1 MPEGHLHAVVDAI
14 AAAGSQQLAKRA
26 AEGAPVPFDLVE
38 VPASGGGAP
47 LFSYRPRTRDF
58 VEEHVDA
65 LRALMAWST
74 AVNVLAGFDGLG
86 DYLLT
91 HGERHVPIDPRER
104 ADLALRVM
112 LATMHADSGD
122 FIHTPSRAAAA
133 ADGLSRCLLAGR
145 IQGTVVVPLLGVRLE
160 AERLDIED
168 GLFLARDDTIE
179 DLPRDARSP
188 VRSRPG
194 TVVVVSSLEDPAR
207 AAALAQARPRLRAL
221 LTALRLYDQAAPA
234 LAPVAWSRMR
244 GDGWA
249 SHPFIGTCA
258 RASGTLLIPEE
269 HGAAIR
275 GFCSLMAQRTIQ
287 GGPPEWALRRFEL
300 ACERADHGEA
310 LTDVLLGL
318 RGLLEADHVGSGALA
333 DRLAA
338 LCAAPGDWDGMRD
351 RVQIAEA
358 LEIALMQGRT
368 VDPSRTRALA
378 LELRSHLR
386 ALLRDIA
393 CGHLPIDLVGLAE
406 QHLAHEASAGSED
419 LLALSD
425 DLGAY
430 DPVHPE
436 TQVVVHD
443 TRDTAPAVAPAPEAE
458 FPEAQLPEADD
469 DLDLFSGLEPD
480 PEASSDSL
488 AAELDAAVQT
498 MPAPA
503 ATHAPAPVAAP
514 APSVAPMQ
522 APAPAQ
528 AAPAVPAPERS
539 LVVPPEPRAQ
549 YRGPSALA
557 TVTPS
562 VSVLQTAPEL
572 PVEPAPLLPA
582 LEELEADILAGSP
595 AVARIEAAPP
605 VAAAHPDPRSVT
617 ETGESF
623 EEAFIRSLTEGPSAS
638 TADPMAGLRRAR
650 RGSRRPLR
658 GRR

>member
-1 MPEGHLHAVVDAI
+1 MAKSADMPEGHLHAVVDAI
-14 AAAGSQQLAKRA
+14 AAAGSKQLAKRA

-58 VEEHVDA
+58 VEEHVASLHA
-65 LRALMAWST
+65 LTQWST

-122 FIHTPSRAAAA
+122 FIHTPSRAADA
-133 ADGLSRCLLAGR
+133 ADGLARCLLAGR

-160 AERLDIED
+160 AERLEIED
-168 GLFLARDDTIE
+168 GLVIVRDDTIE

-221 LTALRLYDQAAPA
+221 LTALRLYDHAAPA

-249 SHPFIGTCA
+249 SHPFVGTCA
-258 RASGTLLIPEE
+258 RATGTLQIAED
-269 HGAAIR
+269 HADAIR
-275 GFCSLMAQRTIQ
+275 GFCALMAQRTIHS
-287 GGPPEWALRRFEL
+287 GSAAWALRRFEL

-378 LELRSHLR
+378 LELRGHLR

-393 CGHLPIDLVGLAE
+393 CGHLPLDLVELAE
-406 QHLAHEASAGSED
+406 QHLAHEAAG
-419 LLALSD
+419 SD
-425 DLGAY
+425 DLAALAFEAEADAALDLSGYELSGREA
-430 DPVHPE
+430 E
-436 TQVVVHD
+436 VVVHD
-443 TRDTAPAVAPAPEAE
+443 TRDQSPVVIEVPVAADVVPALPTPPSAPAVSQASAAPLAPPASAPA
-458 FPEAQLPEADD
+458 AQPTQ
-469 DLDLFSGLEPD
+469 
-480 PEASSDSL
+480 
-488 AAELDAAVQT
+488 AAPVYE
-498 MPAPA
+498 PAPA
-503 ATHAPAPVAAP
+503 APAPRP
-514 APSVAPMQ
+514 
-522 APAPAQ
+522 
-528 AAPAVPAPERS
+528 
-539 LVVPPEPRAQ
+539 VVPPEPSAH
-549 YRGPSALA
+549 YRGAGALA
-557 TVTPS
+557 TMTPS
-562 VSVLQTAPEL
+562 MTVVQTAPE
-572 PVEPAPLLPA
+572 PESAAQPLLPA
-582 LEELEADILAGSP
+582 LEQLEADIRSGAP
-595 AVARIEAAPP
+595 AVARIAEPASQ
-605 VAAAHPDPRSVT
+605 VAHHPDPRSVT

-623 EEAFIRSLTEGPSAS
+623 EEAFIRSLTEGPAPA
-638 TADPMAGLRRAR
+638 ADPMANLRRAR
-650 RGSRRPLR
+650 RGSKRQLR

>member
-14 AAAGSQQLAKRA
+14 AAAGSKQLAKRA
-26 AEGAPVPFDLVE
+26 AQGAPVPFDLVE

-58 VEEHVDA
+58 VEEHVA
-65 LRALMAWST
+65 SLRALMQWST

-133 ADGLSRCLLAGR
+133 ADGLARCLLAGR

-160 AERLDIED
+160 AERLEIED
-168 GLFLARDDTIE
+168 GLILARDDTID

-188 VRSRPG
+188 VRGRPG

-221 LTALRLYDQAAPA
+221 LTALRLYDHPAPA

-258 RASGTLLIPEE
+258 RATGTLLIAEE
-269 HGAAIR
+269 HAPAIR
-275 GFCSLMAQRTIQ
+275 GFCALMAQRTIE
-287 GGPPEWALRRFEL
+287 GGGTAWALRRFEL
-300 ACERADHGEA
+300 ACERADHAEA

-358 LEIALMQGRT
+358 LEIALMHGRT
-368 VDPSRTRALA
+368 VDPSRTRGLA
-378 LELRSHLR
+378 LELRGHLR

-393 CGHLPIDLVGLAE
+393 CGHLPHDLVALAE
-406 QHLAHEASAGSED
+406 QHLGHEAAAEAIDPGQPM
-419 LLALSD
+419 LALQD
-425 DLGAY
+425 DLSAY
-430 DPVHPE
+430 DAVHPE
-436 TQVVVHD
+436 SGVSVHD
-443 TRDTAPAVAPAPEAE
+443 TREDSAPSWAPEAVDSTPERELQPEPRQPASVEAPAPG
-458 FPEAQLPEADD
+458 P
-469 DLDLFSGLEPD
+469 
-480 PEASSDSL
+480 
-488 AAELDAAVQT
+488 AAAPQPVAAVVSQPASAPAPQAAT
-498 MPAPA
+498 MPAPQ
-503 ATHAPAPVAAP
+503 PVAAP
-514 APSVAPMQ
+514 E
-522 APAPAQ
+522 PAR
-528 AAPAVPAPERS
+528 V
-539 LVVPPEPRAQ
+539 VVPPEPRAQ

-562 VSVLQTAPEL
+562 ASVVQTAA
-572 PVEPAPLLPA
+572 PAQPADAFLPA
-582 LEELEADILAGSP
+582 LEQLEADILAGKP
-595 AVARIEAAPP
+595 AVGRGESTVAPQAP
-605 VAAAHPDPRSVT
+605 GTAPSANHAAHHDPRSVT

-623 EEAFIRSLTEGPSAS
+623 EEAFIRSLTEGPTTAPA
-638 TADPMAGLRRAR
+638 ADPMAGLRSAR
-650 RGSRRPLR
+650 RGSRRSLR

>member
-1 MPEGHLHAVVDAI
+1 MAKSGVMPEGHLHAVVDAI
-14 AAAGSQQLAKRA
+14 AAAGSKQLAKAA

-38 VPASGGGAP
+38 VPSTGGGAP

-58 VEEHVDA
+58 VEEHVGS
-65 LRALMAWST
+65 LRSLLQWST

-104 ADLALRVM
+104 ADLTLRVM
-112 LATMHADSGD
+112 LATMHADTGD
-122 FIHTPSRAAAA
+122 FIHTPTRAAEA
-133 ADGLSRCLLAGR
+133 ADGLARCLLAGR

-160 AERLDIED
+160 AQRLEIED
-168 GLFLARDDTIE
+168 GLVLVRDDAIE

-221 LTALRLYDQAAPA
+221 LTALRLYDEAAPA

-249 SHPFIGTCA
+249 SHPFVGTCA
-258 RASGTLLIPEE
+258 RATGTLEIAED
-269 HGAAIR
+269 HASAIR
-275 GFCSLMAQRTIQ
+275 GFCSLMAQRAIQ
-287 GGPPEWALRRFEL
+287 GNAVWALRRFEL

-338 LCAAPGDWDGMRD
+338 LCAAPNDWDGMRD
-351 RVQIAEA
+351 RVQVAEA

-368 VDPSRTRALA
+368 VDPSRTRSVA
-378 LELRSHLR
+378 LELRGHLR

-393 CGHLPIDLVGLAE
+393 CGHLPLDLVDLAE
-406 QHLAHEASAGSED
+406 QHLAHEASADD
-419 LLALSD
+419 LLALAADEPSVS
-425 DLGAY
+425 AS
-430 DPVHPE
+430 
-436 TQVVVHD
+436 TQVIVTDARSVD
-443 TRDTAPAVAPAPEAE
+443 PDPAPSPEPLADYDAAPVPPPAPQLAPYDAPVAPAP
-458 FPEAQLPEADD
+458 FV
-469 DLDLFSGLEPD
+469 D
-480 PEASSDSL
+480 PAGPQAV
-488 AAELDAAVQT
+488 AA
-498 MPAPA
+498 
-503 ATHAPAPVAAP
+503 VAAP
-514 APSVAPMQ
+514 LVAPRS
-522 APAPAQ
+522 
-528 AAPAVPAPERS
+528 AV
-539 LVVPPEPRAQ
+539 LPPEPRAT
-549 YRGPSALA
+549 YRGPSPLA

-562 VSVLQTAPEL
+562 SAVVQAAPSAVAT
-572 PVEPAPLLPA
+572 PDFVDDLLPA
-582 LEELEADILAGSP
+582 LEQLEAEILSGTP
-595 AVARIEAAPP
+595 ASASRVAEPTPPAPTEAHAPAEAAAH
-605 VAAAHPDPRSVT
+605 AAAPATAAPSASHPDPRSVT
-617 ETGESF
+617 ESGESF
-623 EEAFIRSLTEGPSAS
+623 EAAFIRSLTEGPDRTA
-638 TADPMAGLRRAR
+638 ADPMDALRRR

>member
-1 MPEGHLHAVVDAI
+1 MAKSAVMPEGHLHAVVDAI
-14 AAAGSQQLAKRA
+14 AAAGSKQLAKTA

-38 VPASGGGAP
+38 VPSTGGGAP

-58 VEEHVDA
+58 VEEHIGS
-65 LRALMAWST
+65 LRLLSQWAA
-74 AVNVLAGFDGLG
+74 AVNVLAGYDGLG

-104 ADLALRVM
+104 ADLTLRVM
-112 LATMHADSGD
+112 LAAMHADTGD
-122 FIHTPSRAAAA
+122 FIHTPTRAAEA
-133 ADGLSRCLLAGR
+133 ADGLARCLLAGR
-145 IQGTVVVPLLGVRLE
+145 VQGTVVVPLLGVRLE
-160 AERLDIED
+160 AERLEIED
-168 GLFLARDDTIE
+168 GLVLVRDDTIE

-221 LTALRLYDQAAPA
+221 LTALRLYDEAAPA

-258 RASGTLLIPEE
+258 RASGTLQIAED
-269 HGAAIR
+269 HASAIR
-275 GFCSLMAQRTIQ
+275 GFCSLMAQRAIQ
-287 GGPPEWALRRFEL
+287 GNAVWALRRFEL

-368 VDPSRTRALA
+368 VDPSRTRSVA
-378 LELRSHLR
+378 LELRGHLR

-393 CGHLPIDLVGLAE
+393 CGHLPLDLVELSE
-406 QHLAHEASAGSED
+406 QHLAHEASGDD
-419 LLALSD
+419 LLALSAD
-425 DLGAY
+425 DLSMPA
-430 DPVHPE
+430 HAAE
-436 TQVVVHD
+436 VVVHD
-443 TRDTAPAVAPAPEAE
+443 ARATEPGAE
-458 FPEAQLPEADD
+458 
-469 DLDLFSGLEPD
+469 
-480 PEASSDSL
+480 
-488 AAELDAAVQT
+488 T
-498 MPAPA
+498 PAPA
-503 ATHAPAPVAAP
+503 HAEVAAAESLDPLTDVERFAPVE
-514 APSVAPMQ
+514 
-522 APAPAQ
+522 
-528 AAPAVPAPERS
+528 AAPAVPPTRPAPPVDAAPRPVADAAPRPAVANEPVAAPRS
-539 LVVPPEPRAQ
+539 PVVPPEPRAT

-557 TVTPS
+557 TMAPS
-562 VSVLQTAPEL
+562 VNVVSAA
-572 PVEPAPLLPA
+572 PAPSMLVDEIDVLPA
-582 LEELEADILAGSP
+582 LEQLEAEILSGEP
-595 AVARIEAAPP
+595 ASASRVAEVPSAPAAPAS
-605 VAAAHPDPRSVT
+605 VAHPDPRSVT

-623 EEAFIRSLTEGPSAS
+623 EAAFIRSLTEGPEQP
-638 TADPMAGLRRAR
+638 TADPLAALRRR

>member
-188 VRSRPG
+188 VRTRPG
-194 TVVVVSSLEDPAR
+194 TLVVVSSLEDPAR

-258 RASGTLLIPEE
+258 RASGTLVIPDD
-269 HGAAIR
+269 HAAAVR
-275 GFCSLMAQRTIQ
+275 GFCALMAQRTIQ
-287 GGPPEWALRRFEL
+287 GGPPAWALRRFEL

-318 RGLLEADHVGSGALA
+318 RGLLEVDHVGSGALA

-393 CGHLPIDLVGLAE
+393 CGHLPVDLVGLAE
-406 QHLAHEASAGSED
+406 QHLSLEASTSGED

-436 TQVVVHD
+436 AQVVVHD
-443 TRDTAPAVAPAPEAE
+443 TREAAPAATPDFAAPEADELYSEPVAPEPE
-458 FPEAQLPEADD
+458 F
-469 DLDLFSGLEPD
+469 FSGLEPE
-480 PEASSDSL
+480 PSAPSGTL
-488 AAELDAAVQT
+488 AAELHASVQT
-498 MPAPA
+498 VVAPAPAPA
-503 ATHAPAPVAAP
+503 AVQAQPA
-514 APSVAPMQ
+514 
-522 APAPAQ
+522 
-528 AAPAVPAPERS
+528 PAPERAP
-539 LVVPPEPRAQ
+539 VVPPQPSAQ

-562 VSVLQTAPEL
+562 VSVLQTAPE
-572 PVEPAPLLPA
+572 VVAEPATFLPA
-582 LEELEADILAGSP
+582 LQELEADILSGAP
-595 AVARIEAAPP
+595 AVARLESTPSAA
-605 VAAAHPDPRSVT
+605 VAHPDPRSVT

-623 EEAFIRSLTEGPSAS
+623 EAAFIRSLTEGPSDS

>member
-1 MPEGHLHAVVDAI
+1 MAKSGVMPEGHLHAVVDAI
-14 AAAGSQQLAKRA
+14 AAAGSKQLAKTA

-38 VPASGGGAP
+38 VPSTGGGAP

-58 VEEHVDA
+58 VEEHA
-65 LRALMAWST
+65 GSLRALQPWST

-104 ADLALRVM
+104 ADLTLRVM
-112 LATMHADSGD
+112 LAAMHADTGD
-122 FIHTPSRAAAA
+122 FIHTPTRAAEA
-133 ADGLSRCLLAGR
+133 ADGLARCLLAGR
-145 IQGTVVVPLLGVRLE
+145 VQGTVVVPLLGVRLE
-160 AERLDIED
+160 AERLEIED
-168 GLFLARDDTIE
+168 GLVLVRDDTID

-188 VRSRPG
+188 VRTRPG

-258 RASGTLLIPEE
+258 RATGTLEIAED
-269 HGAAIR
+269 HAAAIR
-275 GFCSLMAQRTIQ
+275 GFCSLMAQRAIQ
-287 GGPPEWALRRFEL
+287 GNAVWALRRFEL

-368 VDPSRTRALA
+368 VDPSRTRSVA
-378 LELRSHLR
+378 LELRGHLR

-393 CGHLPIDLVGLAE
+393 CGHLPLDLVDLAE
-406 QHLAHEASAGSED
+406 QHLAHEASGDD
-419 LLALSD
+419 LLAFAADEPSVS
-425 DLGAY
+425 AAT
-430 DPVHPE
+430 E
-436 TQVVVHD
+436 VVVHD
-443 TRDTAPAVAPAPEAE
+443 ARPAPQAQPEPIAFEPEPIAFEPEPAPAPR
-458 FPEAQLPEADD
+458 
-469 DLDLFSGLEPD
+469 
-480 PEASSDSL
+480 
-488 AAELDAAVQT
+488 
-498 MPAPA
+498 
-503 ATHAPAPVAAP
+503 PAPVLAPYAEPIAPSPVVDPAGPQAVAMVAAP
-514 APSVAPMQ
+514 LEAPRNPV
-522 APAPAQ
+522 
-528 AAPAVPAPERS
+528 
-539 LVVPPEPRAQ
+539 LPPEPRAT
-549 YRGPSALA
+549 YRGPSPLA

-562 VSVLQTAPEL
+562 AAVVQAAPVMTVTPD
-572 PVEPAPLLPA
+572 PVEELLPA
-582 LEELEADILAGSP
+582 LEQLEAEILSGTP
-595 AVARIEAAPP
+595 ASMPQTSVSAPPVEAAPLQP
-605 VAAAHPDPRSVT
+605 SAAQVPPSAAPSPPAHAAHPDPRSVT

-623 EEAFIRSLTEGPSAS
+623 EEAFIRSLTEGPSQES
-638 TADPMAGLRRAR
+638 ADPLAALRRR